1 MTPSAEHPSS
11 TALSPAS
18 PGRRAMYMELTKA
31 RLSGLVLV
39 TTAVGYLLGLPSG
52 VNWLDASREA
62 VIALF
67 TGDWSTL
74 EALGR
79 VSFGSINWLTFAM
92 VLIGA
97 GLAAGGTSA
106 LNQWLE
112 VERDAAM
119 PRTADRPLPSGA
131 MKRSEAFLSGS
142 VMVLVGAGLLFF
154 GVNPLAGFLTLF
166 TATLYILVYT
176 PMKPRSTLNTLVGAV
191 CGAVPPMIG
200 WAAASGTLSLG
211 AWLLGAILFVWQLP
225 HFLALA
231 WMYRDDYAR
240 GGFRMLP
247 AVDPSGELTGRI
259 VVITTMLLLPLG
271 LMMMMALRTQP
282 TQGWSISAG
291 LTGWGGLVFAI
302 VSTGLTLYFLLQ
314 GWRLFRERTR
324 DNARR
329 VFLASILYLPLV
341 LLVLVLDQPR
351 PPAAAQAAFVQM
363 SASR

>member
-1 MTPSAEHPSS
+1 
-11 TALSPAS
+11 
-18 PGRRAMYMELTKA
+18 MYMELTKA

-39 TTAVGYLLGLPSG
+39 TTAVGYLLGLPNG

-67 TGDWSTL
+67 AADWA
-74 EALGR
+74 ALGALAN
-79 VSFGSINWLTFAM
+79 VSFGSINWLVFAV
-92 VLIGA
+92 VLLGT

-112 VERDAAM
+112 VDRDAAM

-131 MKRSEAFLSGS
+131 MSRNEAFLAGS
-142 VMVLVGAGLLFF
+142 VMVLLGAGLLFF

-176 PMKPRSTLNTLVGAV
+176 PLKPRTTLNTLVGAV

-247 AVDPSGELTGRI
+247 SVDPSGELTGRI
-259 VVITTMLLLPLG
+259 VLLTTMLLLPLG
-271 LMMMMALRTQP
+271 LMMMMALRVSGSP
-282 TQGWSISAG
+282 R
-291 LTGWGGLVFAI
+291 GGVVFAV
-302 VSTGLTLYFLLQ
+302 VSTLLTVLFLLQ
-314 GWRLFRERTR
+314 GWRLFRHRSRE
-324 DNARR
+324 NARR

-341 LLVLVLDQPR
+341 LSALVLDQPR
-351 PPAAAQAAFVQM
+351 PPAALQAAMVQM
-363 SASR
+363 TASR